1 MFLQPIPTYYSL
13 IAIVCLWL
21 VSIQLRRIKTTYD
34 LQKLGGEAPR
44 VKTWAPFGVDFLYHA
59 VRSSMTNT
67 TLNFWTWM
75 FDHTGCAAKGS
86 YTAEIRIMQNVRV
99 LFTADPENVKAIL
112 TTQFADYG
120 KGEPF
125 HKDWKEFLGDSI
137 FTTDRKQWH
146 DSRQLIRPMFV
157 RERVGDLDLFEEHVQ
172 KLISL
177 LGPGDGR
184 MIRMDK
190 LLSKFALDA
199 ATHFLF
205 GQSTNSLDVD
215 THEFAAAFDE
225 VQRMQGLLARA
236 GPIQMLLSKR
246 SFRAGLK
253 KMDQFIEPYI
263 TQALA
268 LSQSE
273 LEEKLTKS
281 DTFIHALARFTR
293 DRKVIRDQLV
303 AVLLAGRD
311 TTASSLSWVFLELGR
326 NPDVVAKLREEIKR
340 QVGEGD
346 KKPTYHDIKDMKYL
360 TYIINETLRLYPV
373 VPFNV
378 RHALTDTTLPHGSG
392 VDGHQPVAVQ
402 KDTGV
407 GYSTLLMQRR
417 RDLYP
422 PVSKD
427 FPYDPLDWVPDR
439 WATWVPKSWQ
449 FIPFN
454 GGPRICIGQQFAMVE
469 MGYTIYRI
477 MQNFDLL
484 VDYGSK
490 PILKAEIVL
499 TPAEGV
505 KIGFS
510 KNEKQ

>member
-1 MFLQPIPTYYSL
+1 MS
-13 IAIVCLWL
+13 
-21 VSIQLRRIKTTYD
+21 SI
-34 LQKLGGEAPR
+34 
-44 VKTWAPFGVDFLYHA
+44 
-59 VRSSMTNT
+59 TNT
-67 TLNFWTWM
+67 TVEFWTWL
-75 FDHTGCAAKGS
+75 FDHTGAAAKGS
-86 YTAEIRIMQNVRV
+86 YTVEIRMMQNVRV
-99 LFTADPENVKAIL
+99 VLTADPENIKAIL

-125 HKDWKEFLGDSI
+125 HRDWKEFLGDSI

-172 KLISL
+172 KLISH

-190 LLSKFALDA
+190 LLSRFALDA

-205 GQSTNSLDVD
+205 GQSTNSIDVES
-215 THEFAAAFDE
+215 HEFAAAFDE
-225 VQRMQGLLARA
+225 VQRVQSILARA
-236 GPIQMLLSKR
+236 GPIQTLLSKR
-246 SFRAGLK
+246 SFRASLK
-253 KMDQFIEPYI
+253 KMDRFIEPYI
-263 TQALA
+263 TQALSLTQA
-268 LSQSE
+268 E
-273 LEEKLTKS
+273 LEEKLAKS

-293 DRKVIRDQLV
+293 DRKVIRDQLA

-311 TTASSLSWVFLELGR
+311 TTASSLSWVFLELAK
-326 NPDVVAKLREEIKR
+326 NPHVVTKLREEIKN

-346 KKPTYHDIKDMKYL
+346 MKPSYQDIKDMKYL

-373 VPFNV
+373 VPYNV
-378 RHALTDTTLPHGSG
+378 RHALTDSTIPHGSG
-392 VDGHQPVAVQ
+392 LDGLDPVAVQ

-422 PVSKD
+422 PISKD
-427 FPYDPLDWVPDR
+427 FPYDPLEWVPDR
-439 WATWVPKSWQ
+439 WATWTPKAWQ

-469 MGYTIYRI
+469 MGYTICRI
-477 MQNFDLL
+477 MQSFDLL
-484 VDYGSK
+484 VDYGNK

-499 TPAEGV
+499 TPGEGV

-510 KNEKQ
+510 RDEKQ